1 MEVGSSISTNLTQQ
15 LSFLCVIWLSAI
27 LGADQFLVL
36 LPWISAHKFKKAY
49 HRGVTSDSCPST
61 IPLEC
66 IRKLVQPDMSKE
78 SSRYNV
84 ILYTIIVPTSS
95 LMNKQ

>member
-1 MEVGSSISTNLTQQ
+1 MHSSPISLDAKE
-15 LSFLCVIWLSAI
+15 IR
-27 LGADQFLVL
+27 DR
-36 LPWISAHKFKKAY
+36 SAHKFKKAY

-61 IPLEC
+61 ISLVC

-84 ILYTIIVPTSS
+84 ILLVILCSSVITHELALTSALYIAIDLVPC
-95 LMNKQ
+95 